1 MIEEHMS
8 KSHPMSRGYIFIYFW
23 VIDKNE
29 IWTHL
34 MSVEFLKM
42 LKYDS

>member
-1 MIEEHMS
+1 MLDYYAGVWEAF
-8 KSHPMSRGYIFIYFW
+8 R

-34 MSVEFLKM
+34 EVAL
-42 LKYDS
+42 LAI